1 MQGSGSRRRSAL
13 SFLLVMAM
21 CLALVPIAPAAAISP
36 PAPPTVFVDPVAGDD
51 ANGGLSAT
59 DAFETLGA
67 AVDAAMSG
75 GEIVMLP
82 GMYDQEEFPVT
93 VDKDLAFTG
102 QDGADETIVTSADV
116 AGLFRVTESSASF
129 EGITFTDSYNQMAP
143 GGAMTIEFS
152 DVTLT
157 SCVFTRNSTPVGG
170 AVFSINS
177 SLGIFDCVFDQN
189 GDETGGFG
197 IGAAD
202 ILDREC
208 FVGGAVYAAG
218 GSLDISDSTFTANGA
233 YEAAPAVY
241 AEGVEATVYDTTF
254 DGNQV
259 TLWLVGPERAP
270 QGESAPFDVEGVSAQ
285 GPGMRQDSGAL
296 TLFDSAA
303 DVSGCTFSNN
313 LAFNG
318 GGIAAENSSVQIDTS
333 QFVDNITFTGA
344 VAFGGD
350 MLLNSPPASQYE
362 NYEIAPS
369 LASSSVEALMSVPN
383 VIDRCLFT
391 GTFGGGTVLGY
402 TGETGTVKNSLFV
415 HNGTAGDGPDLA
427 SIIGVA
433 PSFLI
438 TPRLTEPGVSDLAV
452 LNCTIADNSAVIGI
466 DALDSPMDVLNT
478 IVWNG
483 MGLDSVATSGMIMG
497 CALETGLVL
506 ADTAPAT
513 PAFVSSYFSEE
524 PEFVDPEMG
533 DYRLMSFS
541 PCIDTGTDVVS
552 DRVTEDYVG
561 AMRPIDGDDDSVAQF
576 DVGAFEYDPWN
587 YARFGGAD
595 RYDTSVQ
602 VSQRHFPDG
611 ADTVVLAT
619 GLKFADGLAAAGLAG
634 SLDAPIL
641 LADPEVLPDVVAE
654 EIVRLGAGRVVIVGG
669 PEAVSEDVADEVAT
683 LGELVVDRIGGL
695 DRYDTAGM
703 IAEEII
709 AIAEDGDGFGGTF
722 FIARGDLFADA
733 LTASPVAYSNQI
745 PILLVAPD
753 ELPEATVDVIQAAG
767 ADRAIIVGGAAA
779 VQPTVATQVASLVSA
794 SDRIDGTDR
803 YDTSAN
809 FSQWAVDNALADWAS
824 VGVATG
830 EKFPDALAG
839 GAGIGTR
846 GGVVVLT
853 PATTMHSSIAEKLGD
868 VGSMVMSLEVFGGEG
883 AVSADVYD
891 ALMALVN
898 TP

>member
-1 MQGSGSRRRSAL
+1 
-13 SFLLVMAM
+13 MAM
-21 CLALVPIAPAAAISP
+21 CLALVPIAPAGAIAP

-51 ANGGLSAT
+51 ANGGLSAA
-59 DAFETLGA
+59 DAFKTLGA

-82 GMYDQEEFPVT
+82 GMYDQEQFPVT

-116 AGLFRVTESSASF
+116 MGLFRVTESSASF
-129 EGITFTDSYNQMAP
+129 EGITFADSYNQMAP
-143 GGAMTIEFS
+143 GGAITIEFS
-152 DVTLT
+152 DVTLE
-157 SCVFTRNSTPVGG
+157 SCVFTRNSTPIGG
-170 AVFSINS
+170 AVFSIFS
-177 SLGIFDCVFDQN
+177 SLGISECVFDQN

-208 FVGGAVYAAG
+208 YVGGAIYASG
-218 GSLDISDSTFTANGA
+218 GSLYISGSTFTANGA

-241 AEGVEATVYDTTF
+241 AEMVEATVSDTIF

-259 TLWLVGPERAP
+259 TLWLTPPNAP
-270 QGESAPFDVEGVSAQ
+270 QSDSTPFDYEGVSAQ
-285 GPGMRQDSGAL
+285 GGGMPQDSGAL

-303 DVSGCTFSNN
+303 GVSSCTFSNN

-318 GGIAAENSSVQIDTS
+318 AGIAAENSTVQIDTS

-362 NYEIAPS
+362 NYEIAP
-369 LASSSVEALMSVPN
+369 APGSSSVEALMSMPN

-402 TGETGTVKNSLFV
+402 TGETGVVKNSLFM
-415 HNGTAGDGPDLA
+415 HNGVVGDGPDLA

-438 TPRLTEPGVSDLAV
+438 TPRLIEPGVSDLAV
-452 LNCTIADNSAVIGI
+452 LNCTIADNSAAIGI

-497 CALETGLVL
+497 CDLETGLVL

-513 PAFVSSYFSEE
+513 PAFVSGNFSEE

-533 DYRLMSFS
+533 DYRLMTVS

-552 DRVTEDYVG
+552 DQVTEDYVG

-641 LADPEVLPDVVAE
+641 LTDSAMLPDVMAD
-654 EIVRLGAGRVVIVGG
+654 EIVRLGASRVVIVGG
-669 PEAVSEDVADEVAT
+669 LDAVSEDVADEVAN
-683 LGELVVDRIGGL
+683 LGELMVDRVGGI
-695 DRYDTAGM
+695 DRYETASM

-709 AIAEDGDGFGGTF
+709 AIAEDGDGFDGTF

-767 ADRAIIVGGAAA
+767 ADRAIIVGGSAA
-779 VQPTVATQVASLVSA
+779 VQPKIATQVASLVSA

-824 VGVATG
+824 LGVATG
-830 EKFPDALAG
+830 ELFPDALAG

-846 GGVVVLT
+846 GGVVLLT

-868 VGSMVMSLEVFGGEG
+868 VGSTVMSLEVFGGEG

-898 TP
+898 AP